1 MFRQTLVVRLVA
13 DWRVAVAHFK
23 AMIST
28 ERFVVE
34 VDEVAKEQMIPLYL
48 RQDQVGAGDDAV
60 LTGAAGGAS
69 GGTSTTMSRG
79 RANDDVV
86 APAAAMTYPPLAY
99 LLNALLTGL
108 NFLRECPLLSAKEA
122 LHGELASVMRDC
134 CSFLVGIAGDLRMRG
149 SKYLPQSNI
158 AVKNKGKGASDDTM
172 SAAAA
177 ATSSLPMDK
186 QYALVYVQ
194 EVIPHVLVCFE
205 HVYTIDPTATTTA
218 APSRLGGARK
228 AASASVGLKVES
240 LLAAK
245 DSLTAESY
253 AALSVCWSM
262 LRKAELLPAERVAL
276 PPTVS
281 SQSSSLPPT
290 RPQVTTGSAAGGS
303 SATASATATTTT
315 TVSPTNAAKP
325 PPAPPGEEE
334 LETNNNSTLNSKA
347 NQPTPAVAAKEEGD
361 EWVDDF

>member
-48 RQDQVGAGDDAV
+48 RQDQVGAGDDAA
-60 LTGAAGGAS
+60 LTGNAGGAS
-69 GGTSTTMSRG
+69 GVPSTSRG
-79 RANDDVV
+79 RTNDDVV

-122 LHGELASVMRDC
+122 LHSELASVMRDC

-149 SKYLPQSNI
+149 NKYLPQSNVA
-158 AVKNKGKGASDDTM
+158 AVKNKGKGADDT
-172 SAAAA
+172 SSTASP

-205 HVYTIDPTATTTA
+205 HVYTTDPATATTTA
-218 APSRLGGARK
+218 MSSRLGGARK
-228 AASASVGLKVES
+228 QASASVGLKVES
-240 LLAAK
+240 LIAAK

-253 AALSVCWSM
+253 AALSVCWTM
-262 LRKAELLPAERVAL
+262 LRKAELLPAERVTL

-281 SQSSSLPPT
+281 SSLPPS
-290 RPQVTTGSAAGGS
+290 RPQVNTGSAI
-303 SATASATATTTT
+303 ATLSATTTT

-325 PPAPPGEEE
+325 PPAPPADEEE
-334 LETNNNSTLNSKA
+334 LETNSKKS
-347 NQPTPAVAAKEEGD
+347 NQLTPAPVVAAKEDGD